1 MNEDLKMEIMKAKIL
16 ELREKSAEA
25 TIQMMQRD
33 GKLKKRIS
41 KKEKE
46 ELKKQFMNEMG
57 ELFGNLQKNII
68 KKYIFQNFT
77 IKYIFQKIKIFI
89 SKNLLKKNT
98 G

>member
-1 MNEDLKMEIMKAKIL
+1 MEIMKAKIL

-46 ELKKQFMNEMG
+46 ELKRQFLN
-57 ELFGNLQKNII
+57 FV
-68 KKYIFQNFT
+68 QNNYKDNF
-77 IKYIFQKIKIFI
+77 
-89 SKNLLKKNT
+89 
-98 G
+98 

>member
-46 ELKKQFMNEMG
+46 ELKKQFLN
-57 ELFGNLQKNII
+57 FVQNNYKGN
-68 KKYIFQNFT
+68 F
-77 IKYIFQKIKIFI
+77 
-89 SKNLLKKNT
+89 
-98 G
+98 

>member
-57 ELFGNLQKNII
+57 ELFGH
-68 KKYIFQNFT
+68 
-77 IKYIFQKIKIFI
+77 
-89 SKNLLKKNT
+89 
-98 G
+98 

>member
-46 ELKKQFMNEMG
+46 ELKKQFMNEMV
-57 ELFGNLQKNII
+57 ELFGNL
-68 KKYIFQNFT
+68 
-77 IKYIFQKIKIFI
+77 
-89 SKNLLKKNT
+89 
-98 G
+98 

>member
-1 MNEDLKMEIMKAKIL
+1 MEDLMKAKIL

-57 ELFGNLQKNII
+57 ELFGNL
-68 KKYIFQNFT
+68 
-77 IKYIFQKIKIFI
+77 
-89 SKNLLKKNT
+89 
-98 G
+98 

>member
-46 ELKKQFMNEMG
+46 ELKKQFMNETA
-57 ELFGNLQKNII
+57 ELLGNI
-68 KKYIFQNFT
+68 
-77 IKYIFQKIKIFI
+77 
-89 SKNLLKKNT
+89 
-98 G
+98 

>member
-46 ELKKQFMNEMG
+46 ELKRQFLN
-57 ELFGNLQKNII
+57 FV
-68 KKYIFQNFT
+68 QNNYKDNF
-77 IKYIFQKIKIFI
+77 
-89 SKNLLKKNT
+89 
-98 G
+98 